1 MPDIEGSSPGLIL
14 GVSGATG
21 AVLADATA
29 TSLLRNGLRLDVVCS
44 DYGEL
49 MWHHEMHERFRDA
62 TARWATV
69 GEVTVHRPEDAA
81 APISSG
87 SYRVQGMVIVPCSMA
102 TVGALAS
109 GAGTN
114 LLHRAA
120 DVTLK
125 EKRRLVVVPRETPLS
140 TIHLR
145 NMLTLAEAG
154 ATLLPPE
161 PAFYLRPSSVEDIV
175 AALVERIL
183 QALGV
188 IDSPAEE
195 HRWA

>member
-1 MPDIEGSSPGLIL
+1 MPDRGGPRPSLIL
-14 GVSGATG
+14 GISGATG
-21 AVLADATA
+21 AVLADAA
-29 TSLLRNGLRLDVVCS
+29 AKALLQRGERLDVVCS

-49 MWHHEMHERFRDA
+49 MWHHEMQERFRDA
-62 TARWATV
+62 TARWASD
-69 GEVTVHRPEDAA
+69 GEVTVHRPQDVA

-87 SYRVQGMVIVPCSMA
+87 SYPVRGMLIVPCSMA
-102 TVGALAS
+102 TLGALAS

-140 TIHLR
+140 IIHLR
-145 NMLTLAEAG
+145 NLLALAEAG
-154 ATLLPPE
+154 ATVLPPE
-161 PAFYLRPSSVEDIV
+161 PAFYLRPSSVSDIV
-175 AALVERIL
+175 DALVDRML

-188 IDSPAEE
+188 IEAPSEE

>member
-1 MPDIEGSSPGLIL
+1 M
-14 GVSGATG
+14 
-21 AVLADATA
+21 
-29 TSLLRNGLRLDVVCS
+29 VCS

-62 TARWATV
+62 TARWSSH
-69 GEVTVHRPEDAA
+69 GELTVHRPQDVA

-87 SYRVQGMVIVPCSMA
+87 SYPVRGMLIVPCSMS

-125 EKRRLVVVPRETPLS
+125 EKRPLVIVPRETPLS
-140 TIHLR
+140 IIHLR
-145 NMLTLAEAG
+145 NLLTLAEAG
-154 ATLLPPE
+154 ATVLPPM
-161 PAFYLRPSSVEDIV
+161 PAFYLLPTSAADIV
-175 AALVERIL
+175 AALVDRML

-188 IDSPAEE
+188 IEVPSDE

>member
-1 MPDIEGSSPGLIL
+1 M
-14 GVSGATG
+14 
-21 AVLADATA
+21 LADAA
-29 TSLLRNGLRLDVVCS
+29 AEALLRRGERLEVVCS

-49 MWHHEMHERFRDA
+49 MWHHEMQERFRDA
-62 TARWATV
+62 TARWTAQ
-69 GEVTVHRPEDAA
+69 GEVTVHRPQDVA

-87 SYRVQGMVIVPCSMA
+87 SYPVRGMLIVPCSMA

-125 EKRRLVVVPRETPLS
+125 ERRRLVIVPREAPLS
-140 TIHLR
+140 IIHLR
-145 NMLTLAEAG
+145 NLVTLAEAG
-154 ATLLPPE
+154 ATVLPPV
-161 PAFYLRPSSVEDIV
+161 PAFYLRPSSIADIV
-175 AALVERIL
+175 AALADRML
-183 QALGV
+183 HALGV
-188 IDSPAEE
+188 IESPADE

>member
-1 MPDIEGSSPGLIL
+1 M
-14 GVSGATG
+14 
-21 AVLADATA
+21 LADAA
-29 TSLLRNGLRLDVVCS
+29 AEALLRRGERLEVVCS

-49 MWHHEMHERFRDA
+49 MWHHEMQERFRDA
-62 TARWATV
+62 TARWTAQ
-69 GEVTVHRPEDAA
+69 GAVTVHRPQDVA

-87 SYRVQGMVIVPCSMA
+87 SYPVRGMLIVPCSMA

-125 EKRRLVVVPRETPLS
+125 ERRRLVIVPREAPLS
-140 TIHLR
+140 IIHLR
-145 NMLTLAEAG
+145 NLVTLAEAG
-154 ATLLPPE
+154 ATVLPPV
-161 PAFYLRPSSVEDIV
+161 PAFYLRPSSIADIV
-175 AALVERIL
+175 AALADRML
-183 QALGV
+183 HALGV
-188 IDSPAEE
+188 IESPADE